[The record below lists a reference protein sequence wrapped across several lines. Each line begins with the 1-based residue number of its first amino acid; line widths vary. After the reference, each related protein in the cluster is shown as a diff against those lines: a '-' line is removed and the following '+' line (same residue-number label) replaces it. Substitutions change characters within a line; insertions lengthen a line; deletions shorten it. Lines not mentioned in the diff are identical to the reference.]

1 MKFRTRKM
9 VAARD
14 LNANG
19 TLFGGRVLEWID
31 EETFIFASCQ
41 LETESVVTRCI
52 STVEFLASAR
62 QGDVVEI
69 GVETIAFGRTSITL
83 HCEVRNKRTMQRITE
98 VDRIVFVNV
107 DANGRPK
114 PHGKVD
120 PIEQDLPVPLDPAP
134 IE

>member
-31 EETFIFASCQ
+31 EEAFIYASCQ
-41 LETESVVTRCI
+41 LDTESVVTRSI

-69 GVETIAFGRTSITL
+69 GMKATAFGRTSITL
-83 HCEVRNKRTMQRITE
+83 HCEVRNKRTMQRITA
-98 VDRIVFVNV
+98 VDRIVFVHV

-114 PHGKVD
+114 AHGKTA
-120 PIEQDLPVPLDPAP
+120 PTASNLAPQPDPAAMD
-134 IE
+134 